1 MLRKK
6 FFFSR
11 VAIVAFALYKALNQV
26 VSLLA
31 AGTLKSSVYP
41 RVRVEVSTRYYL
53 LIAKSL
59 TY

>member
-1 MLRKK
+1 MVAITFTNLRLGHWCFEKK

-31 AGTLKSSVYP
+31 AGTFLKSSVYP
-41 RVRVEVSTRYYL
+41 RVRV
-53 LIAKSL
+53 
-59 TY
+59 